1 MCKPC
6 HPDLLAQHDTPLS
19 GLFDSPDPYWDRHF
33 GWEFWRIKQRR
44 PPAKDESISRPL
56 LAATPT
62 CSPCFDFSSDIHCT
76 RRVPPIGFAFTAIS
90 QAIVRC
96 LARCRLAVAAHM
108 WPHSFFPLVDRAWS
122 LSFLRRIDKNGS
134 SYHHAVLCSYEEK
147 TRKKIKRAVH
157 IAPSRW
163 PVRKIRQNYRITSFI
178 IFVLR
183 SHFHNQFYCKN
194 PLNQEVLHFFPPV
207 CTHE

>member
-62 CSPCFDFSSDIHCT
+62 CSPCT

-147 TRKKIKRAVH
+147 DKKSGSH
-157 IAPSRW
+157 CT
-163 PVRKIRQNYRITSFI
+163 VRKIRQNYRITSFI

-183 SHFHNQFYCKN
+183 SHLHNQFYCKN